1 MGKATAFIGDSVLG
15 EKMRVHILAKDLNVP
30 SKMIIE
36 KCKAE
41 GIPSVKNH
49 MSTLSAGL
57 HATICEWFSEE
68 VTSTAIE
75 TSERVN
81 LKAAR
86 LSRPKK
92 KKKEEKPIEQAPPET
107 EEAPPAPVAE
117 VPPEV
122 EAPAPA
128 EVETKT
134 PAEVATET
142 PPEVE
147 EPAHVGATEPEV
159 APTLAPDEVT
169 AAEPAAADEA
179 VPTKA
184 VPPPAEAPIEEREV
198 ASAAAAAAATD
209 VQVEPPPKP
218 VTPAGP
224 QNVPV
229 PAKLQGPRVV
239 RYEAPERDLQPV
251 RRSPRHRPP
260 TLGEAPGSTP
270 PSSLEPTRP
279 LPPSPAKTGRRKG
292 RFSSRRAASRLSE
305 SGERIAEWR
314 DRDLAERQQRIAGAT
329 GRRIHRRR
337 TVQGATE
344 PAARVATGP
353 KTTATVH
360 EPVRMKEFC
369 SETGL
374 NFLQLFKVLRDEHG
388 VVGNL
393 NMTLDSETA
402 QLLALNF
409 GIDLMVIPSKTLA
422 DELEEEYA
430 VRERAHEMPRSPVVT
445 LLGHVDH
452 GKTSLLDTIRKTHV
466 AADEDGGITQHIS
479 SYHIKTRHGAVTFV
493 DTPGHAAFTAMRAR
507 GAQVTDVVVLVVAAD
522 DGVMPQTVEA
532 IHHAKAA
539 EVPIVVALNKIDL
552 GDQNKL
558 KIFGQLAE
566 HDLTPSGEWGGEV
579 DVIPTSATTGEGV
592 EELVEHLANLS
603 SLLELKADPELP
615 VRGTVIEAET
625 KPGVGPVA
633 QVLIQEG
640 TLRVGDFVVC
650 GSGCGKVR
658 ALLND
663 RGERIRKAGPSIPVE
678 VWGLDDVPVSG
689 DKLYQLDNQQRAKSV
704 AAEIKQSRITSSR
717 TQSTKVKT
725 LEEMFQQ
732 RGASDV
738 AELNAIIKAD
748 VDGSAAALQHALG
761 QFQSD
766 EVKLTIR
773 HAAVGAVNDSDV
785 LLAEACEGIILA
797 FRVDTAA
804 GVRKL
809 AEQRGVDVRPYRVIY
824 DACDDIKKALEGLL
838 VPEERI
844 ETQATAEVRQV
855 FHISKLGMVAG
866 SYVTGGTIDRNHFA
880 KVLRDGVVVRD
891 QCKFVSLKR
900 FKDDVKEVR
909 SGLECG
915 IRLEGFDDLHVG
927 DIIEAYEVLK
937 IARTL

>member
-1 MGKATAFIGDSVLG
+1 M
-15 EKMRVHILAKDLNVP
+15 
-30 SKMIIE
+30 
-36 KCKAE
+36 
-41 GIPSVKNH
+41 
-49 MSTLSAGL
+49 
-57 HATICEWFSEE
+57 
-68 VTSTAIE
+68 
-75 TSERVN
+75 
-81 LKAAR
+81 
-86 LSRPKK
+86 
-92 KKKEEKPIEQAPPET
+92 
-107 EEAPPAPVAE
+107 
-117 VPPEV
+117 

-507 GAQVTDVVVLVVAAD
+507 G
-522 DGVMPQTVEA
+522 P
-532 IHHAKAA
+532 K
-539 EVPIVVALNKIDL
+539 
-552 GDQNKL
+552 
-558 KIFGQLAE
+558 
-566 HDLTPSGEWGGEV
+566 S
-579 DVIPTSATTGEGV
+579 PTWWSW
-592 EELVEHLANLS
+592 S
-603 SLLELKADPELP
+603 SP
-615 VRGTVIEAET
+615 RTM
-625 KPGVGPVA
+625 
-633 QVLIQEG
+633 
-640 TLRVGDFVVC
+640 
-650 GSGCGKVR
+650 GSCR
-658 ALLND
+658 
-663 RGERIRKAGPSIPVE
+663 
-678 VWGLDDVPVSG
+678 
-689 DKLYQLDNQQRAKSV
+689 
-704 AAEIKQSRITSSR
+704 
-717 TQSTKVKT
+717 
-725 LEEMFQQ
+725 
-732 RGASDV
+732 
-738 AELNAIIKAD
+738 
-748 VDGSAAALQHALG
+748 
-761 QFQSD
+761 
-766 EVKLTIR
+766 
-773 HAAVGAVNDSDV
+773 
-785 LLAEACEGIILA
+785 
-797 FRVDTAA
+797 
-804 GVRKL
+804 
-809 AEQRGVDVRPYRVIY
+809 RP
-824 DACDDIKKALEGLL
+824 
-838 VPEERI
+838 
-844 ETQATAEVRQV
+844 
-855 FHISKLGMVAG
+855 
-866 SYVTGGTIDRNHFA
+866 
-880 KVLRDGVVVRD
+880 
-891 QCKFVSLKR
+891 
-900 FKDDVKEVR
+900 
-909 SGLECG
+909 
-915 IRLEGFDDLHVG
+915 
-927 DIIEAYEVLK
+927 
-937 IARTL
+937 